1 MLIVYRG
8 KLTDGQK
15 LAVRNA
21 VIYIGDDEFVILL
34 QTAQAIYGDK
44 KKDKVIVKEVMNKV

>member
-34 QTAQAIYGDK
+34 QTAHVVLK
-44 KKDKVIVKEVMNKV
+44 KFDNMIFR